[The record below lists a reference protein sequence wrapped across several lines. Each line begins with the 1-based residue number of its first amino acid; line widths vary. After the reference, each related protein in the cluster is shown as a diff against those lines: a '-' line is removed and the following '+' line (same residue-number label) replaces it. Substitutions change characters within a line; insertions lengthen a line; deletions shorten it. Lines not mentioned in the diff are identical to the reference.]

1 MVRLP
6 ALITEYA
13 RLDGRSRNTI
23 AWYARLAREAGK
35 LPTSKR
41 GRGASQMGVR
51 EAVNLILACN
61 GVEDPK
67 QGADAV
73 DRIRSYKGF
82 PYDFDFEELEDDG
95 MREIGLEPTFGKALE
110 ELIRRAPYLFK
121 TFDEGLSLT
130 HPSLSINDRFHI
142 IKKTSCVKI
151 EDSYALIS
159 INSKIFNHYDSD
171 LYKKNSLTVGYYEKL
186 KPINDIDIL
195 KAPGNLRETDVS
207 LRFGIFMGLAN
218 LLLEDSMQFPDELI
232 PQSNDGGGDG

>member
-13 RLDGRSRNTI
+13 RLDGRPRSTI

-35 LPTSKR
+35 LPTTKR
-41 GRGASQMGVR
+41 GLGAAHMGIR

-110 ELIRRAPYLFK
+110 ELIRCTPYLFK
-121 TFDEGLSLT
+121 IFDEGLSLT
-130 HPSLSINDRFHI
+130 HPSLSKNDRFNI

-151 EDSYALIS
+151 EDGYAI
-159 INSKIFNHYDSD
+159 IKIGSRSFNHYDSE
-171 LYKKNSLTVGYYEKL
+171 LYKKNSLMVGYYDEL
-186 KPINDIDIL
+186 KPISDIDIL
-195 KAPGNLRETDVS
+195 KAPVNLRETDVS
-207 LRFGIFMGLAN
+207 LRFGIFMGLAK
-218 LLLEDSMQFPDELI
+218 LFFEDSMQFPDQLI
-232 PQSNDGGGDG
+232 SQSKGGGGDG